1 MIEVGSDLEI
11 SSEKYAGQVFPAAL
25 FLLFPETF
33 ELSRRSFGLL
43 ASAFWEAWFRHLAIS
58 PPHIPPPP
66 NVSQTEQTVGWDF
79 YVALVYVI
87 ASRKVYIL

>member
-1 MIEVGSDLEI
+1 VEKKIKAAGMIEVGSDLEI

-43 ASAFWEAWFRHLAIS
+43 ASAF
-58 PPHIPPPP
+58 
-66 NVSQTEQTVGWDF
+66 
-79 YVALVYVI
+79 
-87 ASRKVYIL
+87 